1 MNYRKIAKKI
11 PDPFVDW
18 IVRERKAAKFFAD
31 GLLLLVSYY
40 AAFLLRF
47 DFPLP
52 RDQAAVFLY
61 SLPAAVF
68 IPLGF
73 FLFFKI
79 YNGLWGF
86 WSLRELKQLMAVYG
100 FAMLCMLVLDISV
113 WKVLRLPLV
122 PRSIFVLHGVVGL
135 MLLGGL
141 RMTYR
146 MFTERSSLPAHTA
159 KRILLVGAGQSAEM
173 LLRQIDK
180 DPKLHYRVV
189 GLIDDDA
196 SKHRRTLH
204 GVPVLGAHTSI
215 AGAVKAKAADEIII
229 AVPSATSK
237 QMQAIVRQCEL
248 SGVPFRTLPGP
259 KELMDGQVVFNRVRK
274 VKIEDLL
281 GREQGA
287 MDEGRV
293 RSLIEGKRVMVTG
306 AAGSIGSELCR
317 QIVNFKPAFVLAVD
331 KDENGCF
338 YLGLQLA
345 KTGSFECAVANAA
358 NPRKMTFLF
367 ERHKPQ
373 VVFHA
378 AAYKHVPCME
388 AAPDESVRNNLG
400 VTKTVADLSVRY
412 GVEKFIQIST
422 DKAVYPS
429 NIMGASKRLC
439 ELYVQKLSLSG
450 KTGFMSVRFG
460 NVIGSQG
467 SVFTVFEKQIQEGK
481 PITVTHRDM
490 ERFFMTIPEACR
502 LVLEAGALGKGGCTF
517 VLDMGEPININDL
530 ARHMIAL
537 SGFKPDEDIPIH
549 FTGMRP
555 GEKLEEKLWYD
566 YEMPV
571 RSENP
576 RILVTKRNG
585 ELPKDLDDKFNEI
598 LRLAGEIQIHPMI
611 DKIREVIPEYKPTD
625 F

>member
-1 MNYRKIAKKI
+1 M
-11 PDPFVDW
+11 DW
-18 IVRERKAAKFFAD
+18 IVRERKAAKLLAD
-31 GLLLLVSYY
+31 GLLLIVSYY

-47 DFPLP
+47 DFSLP
-52 RDQAAVFLY
+52 PDEVAVFLY
-61 SLPAAVF
+61 SLPAAVL

-73 FLFFKI
+73 FVLFDF
-79 YNGLWGF
+79 YNSLWGF
-86 WSLRELKQLMAVYG
+86 WSLRELKQLAVVYG
-100 FAMLCMLVLDISV
+100 LSMLVLL
-113 WKVLRLPLV
+113 VLAVSAWLGLNLPLV
-122 PRSIFVLHGVVGL
+122 PRSIFILHGVIGL

-141 RMTYR
+141 RMAYR
-146 MFTERSSLPAHTA
+146 LFTERSSLPAHTA
-159 KRILLVGAGQSAEM
+159 RRILLVGAGQSAEM

-189 GLIDDDA
+189 GLIDDDE
-196 SKHRRTLH
+196 SKYHRKLH
-204 GVPVLGAHTSI
+204 GVQVLGAREFI
-215 AGAVKAKAADEIII
+215 PQAVKDKSADEIII
-229 AVPSATSK
+229 TVPSATSR
-237 QMQAIVRQCEL
+237 QMQEIVRQCEL

-274 VKIEDLL
+274 VKIDDLL
-281 GREQGA
+281 GREQSV

-293 RSLIEGKRVMVTG
+293 RSLLEGRRVMVTG

-317 QIVNFKPAFVLAVD
+317 QIVRFKPADVLAVD

-338 YLGLQLA
+338 HLGHELA
-345 KTGSFECAVANAA
+345 ETGPFECVVANAA
-358 NPRKMTFLF
+358 NPQKMTFLF
-367 ERHKPQ
+367 ERHRPQ

-400 VTKTVADLSVRY
+400 VTKTVADLSARY

-439 ELYVQKLSLSG
+439 ELYVQNLSLSG
-450 KTGFMSVRFG
+450 KPGFISVRFG

-481 PITVTHRDM
+481 AITVTHRDM

-502 LVLEAGALGKGGCTF
+502 LVLEAAALGKGGCTF
-517 VLDMGEPININDL
+517 VLDMGEPIKIEDL

-537 SGFKPDEDIPIH
+537 SGFKPDEDIPIR
-549 FTGMRP
+549 FTGKRP

-571 RSENP
+571 KSENP
-576 RILVTKRNG
+576 RILVTKSNG
-585 ELPKDLDDKFNEI
+585 ALTKDLDVKIDEI

-611 DKIREVIPEYKPTD
+611 DKIREVIPEYKPSE